1 MTLPIEIPDGGKV
14 LGIGCDL
21 AEVQRIKDAHERH
34 GQSFL
39 DKVFTPAEQEYCLKQ
54 SNPYPS
60 LAARWAAKE
69 AMTKA
74 LSTGVSEHIGL
85 LDIEVTKGSRNEPKI
100 QLSQK
105 GDLLLYRIGG
115 KQCKVTLSHT
125 REIAM
130 AVVAVL
136 E

>member
-1 MTLPIEIPDGGKV
+1 MTLPIEIPDAGKV

-115 KQCKVTLSHT
+115 KHCKVTLSHT

>member
-1 MTLPIEIPDGGKV
+1 MTLPIEIPDGGKA

-100 QLSQK
+100 RLSQK

>member
-1 MTLPIEIPDGGKV
+1 
-14 LGIGCDL
+14 
-21 AEVQRIKDAHERH
+21 
-34 GQSFL
+34 
-39 DKVFTPAEQEYCLKQ
+39 
-54 SNPYPS
+54 
-60 LAARWAAKE
+60 
-69 AMTKA
+69 
-74 LSTGVSEHIGL
+74 L